1 MERGCGACGKTL
13 TSAADAL
20 AAASSGMGAAGHD
33 DDDDGSEVEESEEGK
48 EESGESEGEEGE
60 ESEESEEEDESEVE
74 DGPLPLVGGSPKFCS
89 NDLTSAS
96 ALAWQE
102 RMKTSNSPNYAIHID
117 ETALSN
123 FTSNSNNPKC

>member
-48 EESGESEGEEGE
+48 EESGESEGEEG
-60 ESEESEEEDESEVE
+60 EESEEEDESEVE